1 MRIFENLN
9 VDFLGKRNI
18 FYIVSASL
26 FLIGLINV
34 VFRGLQFGIDFKGGT
49 EIVLQFQKPVQ
60 ISSIR
65 TDIENIGLGNL
76 ELKTFG
82 SETGVLVRTELQEL
96 PRTIYPKVVANI
108 NQAIDNIMPGNN
120 KKIIDS
126 SATNSVTY
134 SFANPDTTNILVD
147 KLFNAGFQTGKV
159 SEEQNNTQ
167 MVVRVGIS
175 DWIKS
180 NLRQK
185 VKDNP
190 FTVIR
195 EELVGPKIGSE
206 LKQDALIAIFL
217 SLIVILIY
225 LAFRFKF
232 IFAFG
237 AVVAL
242 FHDVLITVGLYA
254 VLYGVI
260 PGLNLEIDL
269 TVVAAFLTLIGYSI
283 NDTVIVFDRV
293 REEMKI
299 HKTTP
304 LKDVINMGINK
315 TMSRTILTGGTTILT
330 VFVLLI
336 FGGEV
341 LRAFAFTLFFGIIIG
356 TYSSIFIA
364 SALVLEYS
372 NRTKKRIQF

>member
-1 MRIFENLN
+1 MRIFESLN
-9 VDFLGKRNI
+9 VDFLGKRKI
-18 FYIVSASL
+18 FYIVSTSL
-26 FLIGLINV
+26 FLIGLITV
-34 VFRGLQFGIDFKGGT
+34 LIRGLQFGIDFKGGT
-49 EIVLQFQKPVQ
+49 EIVLQFQKPIQ

-65 TDIENIGLGNL
+65 GDVENIGLGNL

-96 PRTIYPKVVANI
+96 PRSIYPKVVANI
-108 NQAIDNIMPGNN
+108 NQAIDNIMPGIE
-120 KKIIDS
+120 KKIVDS
-126 SATNSVTY
+126 TATNSVTY
-134 SFANPDTTNILVD
+134 SFSNPDTSNILVD

-180 NLRQK
+180 NLREK
-185 VKDNP
+185 VKDNS

-356 TYSSIFIA
+356 TYSSIFVA
-364 SALVLEYS
+364 SALVLEYA

>member
-1 MRIFENLN
+1 MRIFQSLN
-9 VDFLGKRNI
+9 IDFLGKRNF
-18 FYIVSASL
+18 FYVVSASL
-26 FLIGLINV
+26 FLLGFVNMI
-34 VFRGLQFGIDFKGGT
+34 FRGLQFGIDFKGGT
-49 EIVLQFQKPVQ
+49 EIVLQFQNPIE
-60 ISSIR
+60 ISNIR
-65 TDIENIGLGNL
+65 NDLENIGLGSL

-82 SETGVLVRTELQEL
+82 SETGVLIRTELQQI
-96 PRTIYPKVVANI
+96 PRAIYKKVVANI
-108 NQAIDNIMPGNN
+108 NDSIEAIIPGIPLNIA
-120 KKIIDS
+120 DS
-126 SATNSVTY
+126 SSANSVTY
-134 SFANPDTTNILVD
+134 ALPNPDTTNILVD
-147 KLFNAGFQTGKV
+147 KLFDAGFQTGKV

-180 NLRQK
+180 NLRDK
-185 VKDNP
+185 MKGNS
-190 FTVIR
+190 FTVLK
-195 EELVGPKIGSE
+195 EDLVGPKIGSE
-206 LKQDALIAIFL
+206 LKQDAVIAIFL
-217 SLIVILIY
+217 SLVVILIY
-225 LAFRFKF
+225 LGFRFKF

-242 FHDVLITVGLYA
+242 FHDVLITMGLYA

-304 LKDVINMGINK
+304 LKEVMNMGINK
-315 TMSRTILTGGTTILT
+315 TMSRTVLTGGTTLLS
-330 VFVLLI
+330 VFVLLL

-356 TYSSIFIA
+356 TYSSIFVA
-364 SALVLEYS
+364 SALVLEYA
-372 NRTKKRIQF
+372 NRTKKKIQF